1 MLFVNI
7 RLLILFV
14 MTLPAL
20 TGGAPAAQPPA
31 PPDAKILRDIPY
43 VTGGHERQKLDL
55 YLPKKKSGRPLPLIV
70 WVHGGGWRGSD
81 KGRCLPAANGF
92 TARGYA
98 VASIGYRLSDT
109 AVFPAQLED
118 CKAAI
123 RWLRAHATSHDI
135 DPDRIAAWGSSAG
148 GHLVA
153 LLGTTGDT
161 RAFDTGENLDFSS
174 GVQAVVD
181 YYGPTDFCDRS
192 LLKEKPSL
200 GGPESAESRLIGA
213 AVRDNPEKAAA
224 ASPVTYVTK
233 SDAAFFIVHGTD
245 DPVVPISQSRRL
257 DAALRKA
264 GVFSK
269 LKVIEGAAHG
279 GPEYAARGLLDEVD
293 AFLTAQLKPS
303 AR

>member
-1 MLFVNI
+1 
-7 RLLILFV
+7 

-20 TGGAPAAQPPA
+20 TAGAVAAPAAQPPA
-31 PPDAKILRDIPY
+31 PLDAEILRDVPY

-55 YLPKKKSGRPLPLIV
+55 YLPGKKSGRPLPLIV
-70 WVHGGGWRGSD
+70 WVHGGSWSGGD
-81 KGRCLPAANGF
+81 KGRCLPAASRF

-98 VASIGYRLSDT
+98 IASIGYRLSGT

-118 CKAAI
+118 CKAAV
-123 RWLRAHATSHDI
+123 RWLRAHAASLHI

-148 GHLVA
+148 GHLAA

-181 YYGPTDFCDRS
+181 YYGPADFCDRS
-192 LLKEKPSL
+192 LLKDNPALGDPGSPVSL
-200 GGPESAESRLIGA
+200 LIGA
-213 AVRDNPEKAAA
+213 TARDNPEKVAA
-224 ASPVTYVTK
+224 ASPVSYVTK
-233 SDAAFFIVHGTD
+233 GDAPFFIVHGTD
-245 DPVVPISQSRRL
+245 DPAVPVSQSRRL
-257 DAALRKA
+257 DAALWAA

-279 GPEYAARGLLDEVD
+279 GPEYTTGELLDEVD
-293 AFLTAQLKPS
+293 AFLRVRLRSIPRKN
-303 AR
+303 